1 MKAMRSISSP
11 TSMVS
16 TQKVCAV
23 VGLINRR
30 RNRSPLRTAMS
41 GRGEPLT
48 SIDAGG
54 RAPPKASAAENR
66 QLRRLA
72 PAPIFV
78 VRRVLWP

>member
-1 MKAMRSISSP
+1 
-11 TSMVS
+11 VL
-16 TQKVCAV
+16 
-23 VGLINRR
+23 GLINRR
-30 RNRSPLRTAMS
+30 RNRSLMRIAMS
-41 GRGEPLT
+41 RRSEPLT

-54 RAPPKASAAENR
+54 RAPLQAAAAANP